1 MVIEMYRRYGE
12 KGVNGSLFLN
22 GKFICYTIELPW
34 LNNTVGES
42 CIFEGEYDLI
52 VRHTKRFGYHLRVL
66 HVYQRKY
73 ILFHPANDA
82 EKELRGCIAPVS
94 KITGEGKGIF
104 SRRAMDILMI
114 QIRSNKRKY
123 EQLKLVIKQIKNQI
137 NHETKRQIK
146 ETDTKVL

>member
-12 KGVNGSLFLN
+12 KGVNSSLFLN

-34 LNNTVGES
+34 KENKQNES
-42 CIFEGEYDLI
+42 CITEGEYDLI

-82 EKELRGCIAPVS
+82 EKELRGCIAPV
-94 KITGEGKGIF
+94 KKLTGEGKGLY
-104 SRRAMDILMI
+104 SQRALDLLMI
-114 QIRSNKRKY
+114 NIRSLKRKN
-123 EQLKLVIKQIKNQI
+123 EQLKLIIKKAS
-137 NHETKRQIK
+137 HETKRQIK